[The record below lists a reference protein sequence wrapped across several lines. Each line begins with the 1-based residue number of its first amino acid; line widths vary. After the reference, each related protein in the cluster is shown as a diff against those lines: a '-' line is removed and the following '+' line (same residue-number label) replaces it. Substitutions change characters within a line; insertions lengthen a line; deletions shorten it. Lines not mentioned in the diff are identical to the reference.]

1 MKYMIGFV
9 ATLLLGV
16 LFFLPTHT
24 YAQAATSI
32 EVNEESERVEWLQEQ
47 LVDQGFLEEE
57 KRTSVFDEDTVD
69 AVAAYQKDHGL
80 SVDGIPGKQTLG
92 ALEVLK
98 EGTEGP
104 LVKALQERLYELK
117 YYQDSVDGHYG
128 QTTKQAVT
136 AFQQANQLLVDG
148 IAGPETHAHLYYN
161 HNKVAHVVTD
171 VKPQEQQPKSE
182 PSTEEEVVAHAAP
195 KVEEPKATEKAEE
208 ATNDAEEQQQEQQQT
223 TEESV
228 TEEATTEEEVAST
241 TTEPSGQTM
250 TMEATAYTAYC
261 NGCSGVTRTGIDL
274 RANPNQKVVAVD
286 PNVIPLGSRVYVE
299 GYGEAIAGDT
309 GGAIKG
315 HKIDLFV
322 QTKDEAYSFGRQQ
335 VQVTVLD

>member
-1 MKYMIGFV
+1 MKYMFGFV

-32 EVNEESERVEWLQEQ
+32 EVNDESERVEWLQQQ
-47 LVDQGFLEEE
+47 LVDQGFLKEE

-69 AVAAYQKDHGL
+69 AVAAYQKAHGL

-98 EGTEGP
+98 EGSEGS
-104 LVKALQERLYELK
+104 LVKALQARLYELK

-128 QTTKQAVT
+128 QSTKQAVT

-148 IAGPETHAHLYYN
+148 VAGPETHAHLYYN
-161 HNKVAHVVTD
+161 QNKVAHVVTE

-182 PSTEEEVVAHAAP
+182 PSTEKEVVAHAEP
-195 KVEEPKATEKAEE
+195 KVEEPKATEQAEE
-208 ATNDAEEQQQEQQQT
+208 AASDTEEQQQQT

-228 TEEATTEEEVAST
+228 TEETTTEEEVVST

-250 TMEATAYTAYC
+250 KMEATAYTAYC

-322 QTKDEAYSFGRQQ
+322 QTKDEAYTFGRQQ